1 GIVHHIFD
9 RFTRHRA
16 LEFVLCHGSDM
27 DEEEGNPLA
36 GTMAHSVL
44 RVRRKATALRAE
56 SRVLDEILASTPRFV
71 RSRKLVF
78 IVGTTVALQYAA
90 SASFWEHAMKPRPAC
105 RLAFAAAAMLYAL
118 VGHAQ
123 DASYFNAPATTSAQ
137 AAADETAPGGF
148 FVAPLGGTGLNADR
162 ARGYGGGLR
171 LLPDSGAFIG
181 YQMGNWTIGS
191 ALHRES
197 DLERAT
203 WLDMSASYGLNLSRK
218 HRIS

>member
-1 GIVHHIFD
+1 
-9 RFTRHRA
+9 
-16 LEFVLCHGSDM
+16 
-27 DEEEGNPLA
+27 
-36 GTMAHSVL
+36 
-44 RVRRKATALRAE
+44 
-56 SRVLDEILASTPRFV
+56 
-71 RSRKLVF
+71 
-78 IVGTTVALQYAA
+78 
-90 SASFWEHAMKPRPAC
+90 MKPRPAC

-218 HRIS
+218 HRISVDGGISVRAMRDWDTQHPAYAFHVGEDAEPGAGFRLSWRYNFDRNHYLSTTLGFDHRFGTSVYEGPDAERSATTFGTVYGYRFW